1 MMKYGLGALP
11 LLVIASPLEA
21 ATPPN
26 PLFAADTPIALTIR
40 GPINAVARGAERSR
54 APADG
59 TIALAGGTD
68 INAAR
73 FSPRGITRLRK
84 ETCSFPP
91 LRVDFTKPPAATSLF
106 AGQRRLKLVT
116 HCRSSADF
124 QQHVLLEY
132 AAYRIFNLISPLSF
146 RARLATIDY
155 VEPDGRP
162 LTSRYGFFIEDFDDV
177 ARRNGLTKAR
187 VGDRIPSVQ
196 LEARQAARFAMF
208 QYMIG
213 NLDWSMRAGPE
224 GEGCCHN
231 GRLLA
236 GIGAYYAPVPYDFD
250 FSGLVNAPYAVPPDG
265 FGISSVRSR
274 VYQGYC
280 RHNALALQAAA
291 DIRTQRPAIEA
302 VFGQIPGMEDRT
314 RRGAL
319 NYLSR
324 FFDDIA
330 TDASIQS
337 RVFKKCIG

>member
-1 MMKYGLGALP
+1 MMKYALGALP
-11 LLVIASPLEA
+11 FLVMASPVA
-21 ATPPN
+21 AQGPAT
-26 PLFAADTPIALTIR
+26 PLFAADAPIALTIS
-40 GPINAVARGAERSR
+40 GPINAIARTRTPR
-54 APADG
+54 DG
-59 TIALAGGTD
+59 TIALTGGAD
-68 INAAR
+68 ANAAR

-84 ETCSFPP
+84 ETCQFPP
-91 LRVDFTKPPAATSLF
+91 LRVEFTQPPAATSMF

-177 ARRNGLTKAR
+177 ARRNGLKQAR

-196 LEARQAARFAMF
+196 LEARQSARFAMF
-208 QYMIG
+208 EYMIG

-224 GEGCCHN
+224 GDGCCHN

-236 GIGAYYAPVPYDFD
+236 GMGAYYAPVPYDFD

-280 RHNALALQAAA
+280 RHNGLALQAASE
-291 DIRTQRPAIEA
+291 IRAKRPAIEA
-302 VFGQIPGMEDRT
+302 MFSQIPGMEERT
-314 RRGAL
+314 RRGAIA
-319 NYLSR
+319 YLGR

-330 TDASIQS
+330 SDASVQN
-337 RVFKKCIG
+337 RVFRKCVG